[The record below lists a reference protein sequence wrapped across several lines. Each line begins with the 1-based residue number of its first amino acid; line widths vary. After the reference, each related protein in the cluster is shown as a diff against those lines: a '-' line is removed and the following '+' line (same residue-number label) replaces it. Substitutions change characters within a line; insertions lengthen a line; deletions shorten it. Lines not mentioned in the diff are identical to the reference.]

1 MDVQKVTVRVPATSA
16 NCGPG
21 FDCLGLACSLY
32 NVFTFERIPQGIE
45 VSGVGEG
52 AEILPLGR
60 HNLAVSSFYALWE
73 KYQGKETGIRVTS
86 VIHVP
91 VSRGL
96 GSSST
101 AVVAGLMAANAML
114 GSPLTKKEL
123 VTEAT
128 LIEGH
133 PDNVAPAILGGI
145 TINIMAD
152 DKVKSLRFLPA
163 CPLGMIVLVPALHVS
178 TEEARKVLPK
188 EIPHKDAVYSAS
200 RAAMLVGSLITG
212 QFENLPEALEDK
224 LHTPYRLPLIPGA
237 SEALKG
243 ARDAGAYNAVI
254 SGSGSTLMAYVPEE
268 KDRSRIAEA
277 LAAPFRKLGIACT
290 LHQVSIDTEGA
301 VVSLAEEAE
310 RF

>member
-163 CPLGMIVLVPALHVS
+163 CPLGMIVC
-178 TEEARKVLPK
+178 RKRFL
-188 EIPHKDAVYSAS
+188 IRMRCILQAAQLCSSAH
-200 RAAMLVGSLITG
+200 SLQDT
-212 QFENLPEALEDK
+212 
-224 LHTPYRLPLIPGA
+224 
-237 SEALKG
+237 LK
-243 ARDAGAYNAVI
+243 
-254 SGSGSTLMAYVPEE
+254 T
-268 KDRSRIAEA
+268 
-277 LAAPFRKLGIACT
+277 FRKRWKISFIRRIG
-290 LHQVSIDTEGA
+290 
-301 VVSLAEEAE
+301 
-310 RF
+310 FP

>member
-145 TINIMAD
+145 TINTVSYTHMT
-152 DKVKSLRFLPA
+152 LP
-163 CPLGMIVLVPALHVS
+163 
-178 TEEARKVLPK
+178 T
-188 EIPHKDAVYSAS
+188 
-200 RAAMLVGSLITG
+200 T
-212 QFENLPEALEDK
+212 
-224 LHTPYRLPLIPGA
+224 
-237 SEALKG
+237 
-243 ARDAGAYNAVI
+243 
-254 SGSGSTLMAYVPEE
+254 
-268 KDRSRIAEA
+268 
-277 LAAPFRKLGIACT
+277 
-290 LHQVSIDTEGA
+290 
-301 VVSLAEEAE
+301 
-310 RF
+310 